1 MNNSEVQ
8 RVGYQQVKTK
18 KMLDILHEFSTT
30 ALTEAGHPLVDLS
43 EMWLSFHTSALFEE
57 KLPVLSNNSMKNF

>member
-30 ALTEAGHPLVDLS
+30 ALIEAGHPLVD
-43 EMWLSFHTSALFEE
+43 
-57 KLPVLSNNSMKNF
+57 